1 MEIEKEVVLT
11 NGHRSDSVGD
21 LGSPSLSTIS
31 GTPPSSPDRS
41 RNGTPEPSHSNPSRT
56 QDKLPKENGLGSTS
70 ERENSRL
77 HNVPAVTINGMIAGD
92 EELLEDDKEFYR
104 ESSSS
109 LSCGKETLDSSSST
123 YESHD
128 RSHDSS
134 LNQPSDKNNS
144 RDVDSY
150 LLYPH
155 NPEEVVMSSLKL
167 DSRAKVFVKEL
178 YNIDK
183 DIPRCDRDYW

>member
-1 MEIEKEVVLT
+1 MGIGRTVWGTWAHLPCPP
-11 NGHRSDSVGD
+11 SVG
-21 LGSPSLSTIS
+21 LHPAHQREAETGHQSPS
-31 GTPPSSPDRS
+31 
-41 RNGTPEPSHSNPSRT
+41 RN
-56 QDKLPKENGLGSTS
+56 QDKLPTENGLGSTS
-70 ERENSRL
+70 ERENGRL
-77 HNVPAVTINGMIAGD
+77 HDVPAVTINGMIAGD

-134 LNQPSDKNNS
+134 LNQPSDKSNS

-155 NPEEVVMSSLKL
+155 DPEEVVMSSCEGAVQYRQGHPSLRQRL
-167 DSRAKVFVKEL
+167 LVRH
-178 YNIDK
+178 
-183 DIPRCDRDYW
+183 